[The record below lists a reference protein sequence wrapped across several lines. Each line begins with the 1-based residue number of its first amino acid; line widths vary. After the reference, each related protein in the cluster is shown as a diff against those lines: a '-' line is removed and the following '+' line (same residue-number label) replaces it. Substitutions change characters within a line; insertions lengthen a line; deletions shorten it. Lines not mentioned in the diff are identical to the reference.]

1 MNIFNI
7 YTKMKKTILALGAIA
22 MMAACTQTKNNPF
35 LEEWDTPYGIPPFEK
50 IQLTDYIPAIKAGIE
65 EQNKELEAILN
76 NQEAPTFENTIAAYE
91 LSGKTLT
98 KTSAVLFNLQETEG
112 SDEMNKVV
120 EEATALMT
128 EHEDNISMNKAFFGR
143 VKAVYEAEQ
152 SGLTRE
158 QQMVL
163 KKLYQS
169 FTRNGVDLDEAAQAR
184 LKEINQKIAAAQQKF
199 GTNLLAENN
208 AFKEKFGVPVSSYTS
223 EMTSC
228 EDRSRREEMFKAYSS
243 RGNNGNEYDNKALCL
258 EILKLRAERA
268 KLLGFDN
275 FAAYQ
280 LDNKMAHDPGTVD
293 AFLDKIIG
301 PAVSKAKE
309 EIADMQKVMDE
320 DIQADKVAAGSKIE
334 SWDWF
339 YYAEKVR
346 QRKYSLD
353 ENLTKPYF
361 RMENVRDGIFFAA
374 HTLYGINVE
383 PLKDVPLYNPAVEAF
398 KVTDADGSL
407 LGIFTTDYFPRA
419 SKRGGAW
426 MTNFREQ
433 YVDADGNDVRPIII
447 NVGNMTAPT
456 ETLPALFTIDEVE
469 TVFHEFGHALH
480 GLLTKCHYPSVSG
493 TNVARDFVETFS
505 QFNENWAFQPEIL
518 AEYAKHYETGE
529 VIPDSLVAK
538 INNARKFNQGFMTSE
553 LCAASILDMKWHELA
568 EEDLAKLSE
577 GDQAANV
584 AEFEKKV
591 CKEMGLID
599 EIIPRYRTTYFNHI
613 FNSGYSAGYYS
624 YLWAEVLDKDAFEY
638 FQQQGIYNPEV
649 AMKFRQ
655 TFLEKGGSEE
665 PMTLYLSFRGAQP
678 DPGALL
684 RARGL
689 TE

>member
-1 MNIFNI
+1 
-7 YTKMKKTILALGAIA
+7 

-35 LEEWDTPYGIPPFEK
+35 LEEWNTPYGIPPFEK
-50 IQLTDYIPAIKAGIE
+50 IQLTDYIPAVKAGIE
-65 EQNKELEAILN
+65 EQNKELEAILG
-76 NQEAPTFENTIAAYE
+76 NQEAPTFENTVAAYE

-98 KTSAVLFNLQETEG
+98 KTTAVLFNLQETEG

-128 EHEDNISMNKAFFGR
+128 EHEDNISMNKAFFER
-143 VKAVYEAEQ
+143 VKAVYDADQ

-169 FTRNGVDLDEAAQAR
+169 FTRNGVDLEEAAQAR

-208 AFKEKFGVPVSSYTS
+208 AFKEQFGLPVSSYTS

-228 EDRSRREEMFKAYSS
+228 EDRNRREAMFKAYSS

-258 EILKLRAERA
+258 EILKLRAEKAR
-268 KLLGFDN
+268 LLGFDN

-280 LDNKMAHDPGTVD
+280 LDNKMAHDPATVD
-293 AFLDKIIG
+293 AFLDRIIG
-301 PAVSKAKE
+301 PAVAKAKE
-309 EIADMQKVMDE
+309 EVADMQVIMDE
-320 DIQADKVAAGSKIE
+320 DIQAGKVAAGSRIKP
-334 SWDWF
+334 WDWF

-361 RMENVRDGIFFAA
+361 RMENVRNGIFFAA
-374 HTLYGINVE
+374 NKLYGIFVE

-398 KVTDADGSL
+398 KVIDADGSL
-407 LGIFTTDYFPRA
+407 LGIFSTDYFPRS

-433 YVDADGNDVRPIII
+433 YVDALGNDVRPIVI
-447 NVGNMTAPT
+447 NVCNMTAPT
-456 ETLPALFTIDEVE
+456 DSLPALFTIDEVE

-553 LCAASILDMKWHELA
+553 LCAASILDMKWHELT

-591 CKEMGLID
+591 CREMGLIG

-649 AMKFRQ
+649 ALKFRQ

>member
-1 MNIFNI
+1 
-7 YTKMKKTILALGAIA
+7 

-35 LEEWDTPYGIPPFEK
+35 LEEWNTPYGIPPFEK
-50 IQLTDYIPAIKAGIE
+50 IQLTDYIPAVKAGIE
-65 EQNKELEAILN
+65 EQNKELEAILG
-76 NQEAPTFENTIAAYE
+76 NQEAPTFENTVAAYE
-91 LSGKTLT
+91 LSGRTLT
-98 KTSAVLFNLQETEG
+98 KTTAVLFNLQETEG

-128 EHEDNISMNKAFFGR
+128 EHEDNISMNKAFFER
-143 VKAVYEAEQ
+143 VKAVYDADQ

-169 FTRNGVDLDEAAQAR
+169 FTRNGVDLEEAAQAR

-208 AFKEKFGVPVSSYTS
+208 AFKEQFGLPVSSYTS

-228 EDRSRREEMFKAYSS
+228 EDRNRREEMFKAYSS

-258 EILKLRAERA
+258 EILKLRAEKAR
-268 KLLGFDN
+268 LLGFDN

-280 LDNKMAHDPGTVD
+280 LDNKMAHDPATVD
-293 AFLDKIIG
+293 AFLDRIIG
-301 PAVSKAKE
+301 PAVAKAKE
-309 EIADMQKVMDE
+309 EVADMQVIMDE
-320 DIQADKVAAGSKIE
+320 DIQAGKVAAGSRIE
-334 SWDWF
+334 PWDWF

-361 RMENVRDGIFFAA
+361 RMENVRNGIFFAA
-374 HTLYGINVE
+374 NKLYGISVE
-383 PLKDVPLYNPAVEAF
+383 PLKDVPLYNLAVEAF
-398 KVTDADGSL
+398 KVIDADGSL
-407 LGIFTTDYFPRA
+407 LGIFSTDYFPRS

-433 YVDADGNDVRPIII
+433 YVDAQGNDVRPIVI
-447 NVGNMTAPT
+447 NVCNMTAPT
-456 ETLPALFTIDEVE
+456 DSLPALFTIDEVE

-538 INNARKFNQGFMTSE
+538 INNAGKFNQGFMTSE
-553 LCAASILDMKWHELA
+553 LCAASILDMKWHELT

-591 CKEMGLID
+591 CREMGLID

-649 AMKFRQ
+649 ALKFRQ

-689 TE
+689 TEK

>member
-1 MNIFNI
+1 
-7 YTKMKKTILALGAIA
+7 

-35 LEEWDTPYGIPPFEK
+35 LEEWNTPYGIPPFEK
-50 IQLTDYIPAIKAGIE
+50 IQLTDYIPAVKAGIE

-76 NQEAPTFENTIAAYE
+76 NQDAPTFENTVAAYE

-98 KTSAVLFNLQETEG
+98 KTTAVLFNLQETEG

-128 EHEDNISMNKAFFGR
+128 EHEDNISMNKAFFER
-143 VKAVYEAEQ
+143 VKAVYDADQ

-169 FTRNGVDLDEAAQAR
+169 FTRNGVDLEEAAQAR

-208 AFKEKFGVPVSSYTS
+208 AFKEQFGLPVSSYTS

-228 EDRSRREEMFKAYSS
+228 EDRNRREEMFKAYSS

-258 EILKLRAERA
+258 EILKLRAEKAR
-268 KLLGFDN
+268 LLGFDN

-280 LDNKMAHDPGTVD
+280 LDNKMAHDPATVD
-293 AFLDKIIG
+293 AFLDRIIG
-301 PAVSKAKE
+301 PAVAKAKE
-309 EIADMQKVMDE
+309 EVADMQVIMDE
-320 DIQADKVAAGSKIE
+320 DIQAGKVAAGSRIE
-334 SWDWF
+334 PWDWF

-361 RMENVRDGIFFAA
+361 RMENVRNGIFFAA
-374 HTLYGINVE
+374 NKLYGISVE
-383 PLKDVPLYNPAVEAF
+383 PLKDVPLYNLAVEAF
-398 KVTDADGSL
+398 KVIDADGSL
-407 LGIFTTDYFPRA
+407 LGIFSTDYFPRS

-433 YVDADGNDVRPIII
+433 YVDAQGNDVRPIVI
-447 NVGNMTAPT
+447 NVCNMTAPT
-456 ETLPALFTIDEVE
+456 DSLPALFTIDEVE

-553 LCAASILDMKWHELA
+553 LCAASILDMKWHELD

-584 AEFEKKV
+584 ADFEKKV

-638 FQQQGIYNPEV
+638 FEQQGIYNSEV
-649 AMKFRQ
+649 ALKFRQ

>member
-1 MNIFNI
+1 
-7 YTKMKKTILALGAIA
+7 
-22 MMAACTQTKNNPF
+22 MMSACTQTRTNPF

-50 IQLTDYIPAIKAGIE
+50 IQLSDYIPAVKAGIE
-65 EQNKELEAILN
+65 EQNKELEAIIN
-76 NQEAPTFENTIAAYE
+76 NPKAPTFENTVAAYE
-91 LSGKTLT
+91 LSGRTLSKTT
-98 KTSAVLFNLQETEG
+98 AVLFNLQETEG

-128 EHEDNISMNKAFFGR
+128 EHEDNISMNKDFFQR
-143 VKAVYEAEQ
+143 VKAVNDADQ

-169 FTRNGVDLDEAAQAR
+169 FTRNGVDLAEAAQAR
-184 LKEINQKIAAAQQKF
+184 IKEINQKIAAAQQKF

-208 AFKEKFGVPVSSYTS
+208 AFKEKFGIPVSSYTY
-223 EMTSC
+223 EMTSS

-280 LDNKMAHDPGTVD
+280 LDNKMAHDPQAVD
-293 AFLDKIIG
+293 AFLDRIIG
-301 PAVSKAKE
+301 PAVAKAKE

-320 DIQADKVAAGSKIE
+320 DILAGKVAAGSKIE

-346 QRKYSLD
+346 QLKYSLD

-374 HTLYGINVE
+374 HKLYGVNVE

-407 LGIFTTDYFPRA
+407 LGIFTTDYFPRS

-433 YVDADGNDVRPIII
+433 YVDAQGNDVRPIII
-447 NVGNMTAPT
+447 NVGNMTSPT
-456 ETLPALFTIDEVE
+456 DSLPALFTIDEVE

-553 LCAASILDMKWHELA
+553 LCAASILDMKWHELT

-584 AEFEKKV
+584 ADFEKKV

-638 FQQQGIYNPEV
+638 FKEQGIYNPEV
-649 AMKFRQ
+649 ALKFRQ

-689 TE
+689 TD